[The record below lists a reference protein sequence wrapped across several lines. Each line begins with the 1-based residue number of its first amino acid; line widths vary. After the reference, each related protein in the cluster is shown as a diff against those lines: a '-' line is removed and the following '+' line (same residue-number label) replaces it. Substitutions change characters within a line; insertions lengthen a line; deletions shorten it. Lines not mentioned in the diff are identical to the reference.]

1 MTSPL
6 TLETTWQQDGT
17 PLVTATGEIDLSN
30 VAGFTR
36 ALADATA
43 GGAITVDLRGVAYID
58 SAAINAL
65 FSHADDVSR
74 VLANRLLMPVL
85 TVSGLT
91 ELVHVER

>member
-6 TLETTWQQDGT
+6 TLETSRQQDGT
-17 PLVTATGEIDLSN
+17 PFVTATGEIDLSN
-30 VAGFTR
+30 VTGFTW

-43 GGAITVDLRGVAYID
+43 AGAVTIDLRGVGYID

-65 FSHADDVSR
+65 FTHADGVSR
-74 VLANRLLMPVL
+74 VLAHPLLMPVL

-91 ELVHVER
+91 GLIDVER